1 MSRRARSIAGVAVL
15 GLLLPAA
22 SEASAIVFE
31 AAGGDSAAIQA
42 TVDLFRTTL
51 GNPNN
56 GNTAGPLS
64 DGRREINWDGGTATT
79 AATTSGTTFAGF
91 QGTRGAL
98 FTTPGTGFTQAPLL
112 ETTPADVTLDEVVG
126 TTGYAATFSTF
137 SPRRVFTPLGSNVT
151 DSTFFIPGAPTPAAV
166 TSFGAVFS
174 DVDLF
179 GPTTIDFYGI
189 GDVLLFS
196 RTVLAASG
204 SGGLSF
210 LGVQFD
216 AGELITRARITTGN
230 AALGPGVA
238 DNPAGGTDLVVMD
251 DFIYGEPQ
259 AVPEPTT
266 MALLGV
272 GLLAAGGA
280 RRRSR

>member
-1 MSRRARSIAGVAVL
+1 VVL
-15 GLLLPAA
+15 GLFLPAA

-31 AAGGDSAAIQA
+31 VSGGNAAAIQA
-42 TVDLFRTTL
+42 TVDLFRTAL

-56 GNTAGPLS
+56 ANNPGPLM

-112 ETTPADVTLDEVVG
+112 ETTPADITLDEVIG

-137 SPRRVFTPLGSNVT
+137 SPRRIFAPLGSNVT
-151 DSTFFIPGAPTPAAV
+151 DATFFIPGAPTPAGV

-179 GPTTIDFYGI
+179 GPTPIDFFGI
-189 GDVLLFS
+189 GDVPLFS
-196 RTVLAASG
+196 RTVLAAPG

-238 DNPAGGTDLVVMD
+238 DNPAGGIDLVVMD

>member
-1 MSRRARSIAGVAVL
+1 MVL
-15 GLLLPAA
+15 GLFLPAA

-31 AAGGDSAAIQA
+31 ASGGNAAAIQA
-42 TVDLFRTTL
+42 TVDLFRTAL

-56 GNTAGPLS
+56 ANNPGPLI

-79 AATTSGTTFAGF
+79 AATTSGTAFTVF

-112 ETTPADVTLDEVVG
+112 ETTPADITLDEVVG
-126 TTGYAATFSTF
+126 TTGYAAPFSTF
-137 SPRRVFTPLGSNVT
+137 SPRRIFTPLGSNVT
-151 DSTFFIPGAPTPAAV
+151 DATFFIPGAPTPAGV

-179 GPTTIDFYGI
+179 GPTTIDFFGI
-189 GDVLLFS
+189 GDVPLFS
-196 RTVLAASG
+196 QTVLAAPG

-210 LGVQFD
+210 LDVRFD

-238 DNPAGGTDLVVMD
+238 DNPAGGIDLVVMD

>member
-1 MSRRARSIAGVAVL
+1 MNRRARSIAGIVVL
-15 GLLLPAA
+15 GLFLPAA

-31 AAGGDSAAIQA
+31 ASGGNAAAIQA
-42 TVDLFRTTL
+42 TVDLFRAAL

-56 GNTAGPLS
+56 ANNPGPLM

-79 AATTSGTTFAGF
+79 AATTSGTAFAGF

-112 ETTPADVTLDEVVG
+112 ETTPADITLDEVVG
-126 TTGYAATFSTF
+126 TTGYASTFSTF
-137 SPRRVFTPLGSNVT
+137 SPRRIFTPLGSNVT
-151 DSTFFIPGAPTPAAV
+151 DATFFIPGAPTPAAV

-179 GPTTIDFYGI
+179 GPTTIDFFGI
-189 GDVLLFS
+189 GDVPLFS
-196 RTVLAASG
+196 RTVLAAPG
-204 SGGLSF
+204 SGGQSF
-210 LGVQFD
+210 LGVRFD

-230 AALGPGVA
+230 AALGPAVA
-238 DNPAGGTDLVVMD
+238 DNPAGGIDLVVMD

-272 GLLAAGGA
+272 GLLAAGGT

>member
-1 MSRRARSIAGVAVL
+1 MNRRARSIAGIVVL
-15 GLLLPAA
+15 GLFLPAA

-31 AAGGDSAAIQA
+31 ASGGNAAAIQA
-42 TVDLFRTTL
+42 TVDLFRAAL

-56 GNTAGPLS
+56 ANNPGPLM

-79 AATTSGTTFAGF
+79 AATTSGTAFTVF

-112 ETTPADVTLDEVVG
+112 ETTPADITLDEVVG

-137 SPRRVFTPLGSNVT
+137 SPRRIFTPLGSNVT
-151 DSTFFIPGAPTPAAV
+151 DATFFIPGAPTPAGV

-179 GPTTIDFYGI
+179 GPTTIDFFGI
-189 GDVLLFS
+189 GDVPLFS
-196 RTVLAASG
+196 RTVLAAPG

-238 DNPAGGTDLVVMD
+238 DNPAGGVYLVVMD

-280 RRRSR
+280 RRRTR